1 MWVRIIHGSTG
12 TQQKMVSIN
21 FSVLTLFLFYKW
33 WSRQKYHQVI
43 ERNKSDHAYTTG
55 LQTVNAKGVNCD
67 YKYFSMFSIK
77 ELQSPLK
84 TLLSTFLYM
93 CIIQP
98 TKTLIP
104 ENLSKLFPNQEYI
117 PPFLLPVKTQWEV
130 YFSIQELLNAYL
142 PTSGYVSDYYV
153 LLHTITSQPTHW
165 ILLLM
170 VIKNLL

>member
-1 MWVRIIHGSTG
+1 
-12 TQQKMVSIN
+12 
-21 FSVLTLFLFYKW
+21 
-33 WSRQKYHQVI
+33 
-43 ERNKSDHAYTTG
+43 
-55 LQTVNAKGVNCD
+55 
-67 YKYFSMFSIK
+67 
-77 ELQSPLK
+77 
-84 TLLSTFLYM
+84 M

-104 ENLSKLFPNQEYI
+104 ENLSKLFPN
-117 PPFLLPVKTQWEV
+117 PFSCMPVKTQWEV
-130 YFSIQELLNAYL
+130 YLSIQELLNAYL